1 MMVMMM
7 VMMHLLH
14 VLSLQKR
21 EAVFVAANSIVL
33 LQDHIP

>member
-21 EAVFVAANSIVL
+21 EAVLSLPIVL